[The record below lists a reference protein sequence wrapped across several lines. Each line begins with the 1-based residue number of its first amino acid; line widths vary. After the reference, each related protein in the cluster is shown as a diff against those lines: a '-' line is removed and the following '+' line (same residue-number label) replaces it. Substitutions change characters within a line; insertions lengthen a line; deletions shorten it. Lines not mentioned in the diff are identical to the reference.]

1 MIIIGRKKEKKEI
14 ERCIKSDKSE
24 LLCVYGRRRVGKT
37 FLVEQ
42 TIGSYFAFRATGLEK
57 GNTRAQLRA
66 FKERLIAYG
75 DTNNTIPQNWFEAF
89 SRLEKILSNDNAVTS
104 EYGKKI
110 VFFDEFPWF
119 ATPKSDFLLAFEE
132 YWNRC
137 GTQYGNILFIICG
150 SATSWIMKN
159 VIDNTGNLYHRVTS
173 QLFIEPFTLAETE
186 AYLNTKEFG
195 WSREQI
201 AECQMVFG
209 GLPYFLSMLNSNE
222 SFRQNVDRLIFAPR
236 ALLRDETSRLL
247 ESTLKKNP
255 IYGKILKE
263 LSTHTYGMK
272 RIDCKDVI
280 DAANGTFNRAIE
292 DLEKCGYITAS
303 ERWQEKG
310 KPLYL
315 QLIDPF
321 LLFHYHFLDGN
332 KPLENYEKLISNTGA
347 YVNWRGHA
355 FEILCLLH
363 IDQIKKA
370 LGISGIETTTYP
382 WLYSENKN
390 LTQIDLV
397 IERADRITDIC
408 EIKYTDTPYVMSQ
421 DSDTSLLKKRDLFK
435 EITETKNAVKIILI
449 SAHGTSGTA
458 YMEHISEVLTIND
471 LFEPI

>member
-1 MIIIGRKKEKKEI
+1 
-14 ERCIKSDKSE
+14 
-24 LLCVYGRRRVGKT
+24 
-37 FLVEQ
+37 
-42 TIGSYFAFRATGLEK
+42 
-57 GNTRAQLRA
+57 
-66 FKERLIAYG
+66 
-75 DTNNTIPQNWFEAF
+75 
-89 SRLEKILSNDNAVTS
+89 
-104 EYGKKI
+104 
-110 VFFDEFPWF
+110 
-119 ATPKSDFLLAFEE
+119 
-132 YWNRC
+132 
-137 GTQYGNILFIICG
+137 
-150 SATSWIMKN
+150 MKN

-272 RIDCKDVI
+272 RIDCKNVI

-292 DLEKCGYITAS
+292 DLEKCGYITVS